1 MLLFHDVL
9 PVDQP
14 VRPLAV
20 DYRHGDSEPDHYH
33 NCAQLIHSLSGV
45 VQVTTRLGSW
55 VVPPSR
61 GVWVPA
67 KMVHSLRIT
76 GRGSRDAVRRSVGAR
91 RSAGPMPGGAGFTAA
106 ARVDYLCDGDCA
118 RLSERR
124 AR

>member
-14 VRPLAV
+14 VRPLAG

-55 VVPPSR
+55 
-61 GVWVPA
+61 WCHPA
-67 KMVHSLRIT
+67 AASGYRRKWCTACASP
-76 GRGSRDAVRRSVGAR
+76 AVAAVTLFVDPLAR
-91 RSAGPMPGGAGFTAA
+91 ADLPAQCRGAGFTAA

>member
-14 VRPLAV
+14 VRPLA
-20 DYRHGDSEPDHYH
+20 GIIATATAKPDHYH

-76 GRGSRDAVRRSVGAR
+76 GGGSRDAVRRSVGAR
-91 RSAGPMPGGAGFTAA
+91 RSAGPMPWCRFH
-106 ARVDYLCDGDCA
+106 RCCA
-118 RLSERR
+118 S
-124 AR
+124 

>member
-1 MLLFHDVL
+1 MLLFRRSAGRSA
-9 PVDQP
+9 
-14 VRPLAV
+14 RPAV
-20 DYRHGDSEPDHYH
+20 GGDYRHGDSEPDHYH

-76 GRGSRDAVRRSVGAR
+76 GRWQRTLFVDPLAR
-91 RSAGPMPGGAGFTAA
+91 ADLPAQCRWCRFH
-106 ARVDYLCDGDCA
+106 RCCA
-118 RLSERR
+118 S
-124 AR
+124 

>member
-76 GRGSRDAVRRSVGAR
+76 GRGSQTLFVDPLAR
-91 RSAGPMPGGAGFTAA
+91 ADLPAQCRGAGFTAA

>member
-45 VQVTTRLGSW
+45 VQVTTRLGSCGATQ
-55 VVPPSR
+55 PR
-61 GVWVPA
+61 RLGTGENGAQPA
-67 KMVHSLRIT
+67 HHR
-76 GRGSRDAVRRSVGAR
+76 
-91 RSAGPMPGGAGFTAA
+91 PWQP
-106 ARVDYLCDGDCA
+106 
-118 RLSERR
+118 
-124 AR
+124 